1 MCMHFSERRF
11 AEFTL
16 FESEENGWCKSS
28 VSLPHWVKAAPDAAL
43 SAPLCAGPPVV
54 EMVSY

>member
-16 FESEENGWCKSS
+16 FESEENGRRKSS
-28 VSLPHWVKAAPDAAL
+28 VSLPHTCSPELKQL
-43 SAPLCAGPPVV
+43 LTQHYPLRSVQARLL
-54 EMVSY
+54 

>member
-16 FESEENGWCKSS
+16 FESEENGRRKSS
-28 VSLPHWVKAAPDAAL
+28 VSLPHIVPR
-43 SAPLCAGPPVV
+43 PPGRFRAGGS
-54 EMVSY
+54 EECG